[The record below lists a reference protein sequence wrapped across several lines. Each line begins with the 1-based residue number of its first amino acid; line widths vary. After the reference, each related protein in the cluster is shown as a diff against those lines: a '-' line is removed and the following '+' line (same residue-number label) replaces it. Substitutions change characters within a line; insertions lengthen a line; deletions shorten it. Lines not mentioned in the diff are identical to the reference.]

1 MSRIKGLTK
10 RQDAS
15 VSKLLEEHVIH
26 LISSFKKT
34 NQSTQDILEIALV
47 FNLKS
52 KKIEG
57 VFFNIKAQ
65 KHFIFDPISN
75 QYQLLSK
82 VNLSDYVF
90 LVKAD
95 VCEEFE
101 VFEEYKNI
109 FINNWKI
116 TYDSWDEFIDNFCN
130 SNIAVYLDIEFAY
143 NDIVKSYPKSFRAE
157 KIADVLDS

>member
-26 LISSFKKT
+26 LISSFKED
-34 NQSTQDILEIALV
+34 NQSTKDILEISLV

-52 KKIEG
+52 KKIG
-57 VFFNIKAQ
+57 GAFFYTEAQ
-65 KHFIFDPISN
+65 KYFIFDPISN
-75 QYQLLSK
+75 QYQLFSK

-90 LVKAD
+90 LVKAE

-101 VFEEYKNI
+101 VFEEQKKI
-109 FINNWKI
+109 PIKLWEI

-130 SNIAVYLDIEFAY
+130 SNIAVYLDINLAY
-143 NDIVKSYPKSFRAE
+143 EDIVKSYPKSFRAE